1 MIVPKPTRPFLLAL
15 LLGLVADHAAAA
27 PIAFDRSPNPN
38 PVRFQRDILPLL
50 QANCLPCHNQTRAKA
65 SLNLESPALMLQG
78 GDSGPAL
85 VPGNPAQSLLLRSA
99 AHEVEDLAMPP
110 PDNKANARNLS
121 PAELSLLSS
130 WIAQGATNDLSTSI
144 VPTWKPIAPEWQS
157 SFALALSHDGRLAA
171 VGRAN
176 RIEWVDVRSGA
187 TLGVLAD
194 PQLDGAAQPD
204 VVGAL
209 AFSPDDS
216 LLAAAGFREVRLW
229 KRQPVVLQP
238 AWNQSPA
245 SPWISARLSPNQT
258 LVALQT
264 RDGPRELRSLDSGSL
279 IHQWSPSGPD
289 EPTDISLAWAR
300 TDFTP
305 SPALTHTNAFPYD
318 PRPTRA
324 VARIQAELDLA
335 RLELAHAARWIP
347 EATNAVKSTGETLAK
362 ASEKQTADARLL
374 MDLEKELGV
383 ESGKQSGATRE
394 RDNLT
399 AELAGLTNAL
409 HAAETLLH
417 QARIQ
422 LQVVT
427 TNHTAAL
434 THATLADRFL
444 QDLQRLASSP
454 DAIASLND
462 ALKTAASAAESARSQ
477 ATQSQATLLLAV
489 QDLESKAFATG
500 QRQAVADRARSDL
513 PPRIKQSEELLAAA
527 QKAISAL
534 KPKIEKARVTLDG
547 STQDVALATKSNAR
561 AIQSLADAQAAH
573 TLATQRIATSES
585 QLKITQA
592 RADLIA
598 NHPPVT
604 ATLSADSSSLLLLGP
619 DGIGTVWEIGSG
631 HARVTFDLPQ
641 SNIVATLALGPDHYL
656 LVGPTNTLLA
666 DVACRWS
673 LHRVLGGTNQPV
685 GSSRFIDRIN
695 ALAFSPDGQL
705 LATGGGEPSRSGE
718 LLIWKVA
725 DGSLDRDL
733 GPIHSDCVTAL
744 AFSPRGHSL
753 ASGGADRFAR
763 ITRLDAEA
771 PRVDLEGHT
780 HHVLGVAWSPDATV
794 LATAGAEG
802 VVKLWNPTSGERR
815 RNIDGFEKE
824 VTGLQP
830 LAVTGQFVAMGG
842 NGRGRILRA
851 DGEKIR
857 DLTSVPHYLQVL
869 AITPDGSL
877 ALAADDHGRITRW
890 TLSNGEIQRP

>member
-1 MIVPKPTRPFLLAL
+1 MIVPSSTRPFLLAL
-15 LLGLVADHAAAA
+15 LLGLVGDHAAAA

-38 PVRFQRDILPLL
+38 PVLFQRDILPLL

-99 AHEVEDLAMPP
+99 AHEVEDLEMPP
-110 PDNKANARNLS
+110 RDNKANARNLT

-144 VPTWKPIAPEWQS
+144 VPTWKPIASDWQS
-157 SFALALSHDGRLAA
+157 SFALALSHDGRIAA

-176 RIEWVDVRSGA
+176 RIEWVDVRSGS

-194 PQLDGAAQPD
+194 PDLDGAAQRD

-209 AFSPDDS
+209 AFSPDDT

-238 AWNQSPA
+238 AWNHTPA
-245 SPWISARLSPNQT
+245 SPWISARLSPHQT

-264 RDGPRELRSLDSGSL
+264 RDGLRELRSIDSGSL
-279 IHQWSPSGPD
+279 VHQWTPSGPD

-305 SPALTHTNAFPYD
+305 SPGLTNNTFPHD

-324 VARIQAELDLA
+324 VARFQAELDLA
-335 RLELAHAARWIP
+335 RLELAHATRLIP
-347 EATNAVKSTGETLAK
+347 EATNTVKSAGETLAK
-362 ASEKQTADARLL
+362 AREKHTADTKLL
-374 MDLEKELGV
+374 ADAEKELAD
-383 ESGKQSGATRE
+383 ESGKESGATRE

-399 AELAGLTNAL
+399 AELAGFTNAL
-409 HAAETLLH
+409 HSAETLLQ
-417 QARIQ
+417 QARTQ

-427 TNHTAAL
+427 TNHTVAH
-434 THATLADRFL
+434 THATLADRFH
-444 QDLQRLASSP
+444 QDLQRLASNP
-454 DAIASLND
+454 DPNASLTD
-462 ALKTAASAAESARSQ
+462 PLKAAGTAAETARTQ

-500 QRQAVADRARSDL
+500 QRKAEADRATADL
-513 PPRIKQSEELLAAA
+513 PPRIKQAEERLAAA
-527 QKAISAL
+527 QKAIGSL
-534 KPKIEKARVTLDG
+534 KPRIDKARVTLDG
-547 STQDVALATKSNAR
+547 STQDVALAEKSVAR
-561 AIQSLADAQAAH
+561 ANQSLADAQAAQ
-573 TLATQRIATSES
+573 TLASERITASEA
-585 QLKITQA
+585 QLKTTQA
-592 RADLIA
+592 RVELVA
-598 NHPPVT
+598 NQPPVT
-604 ATLSADSSSLLLLGP
+604 ATHSPDSASLLLIGP
-619 DGIGTVWEIGSG
+619 DGIGSVWEVGSG
-631 HARVTFDLPQ
+631 HARVTFELPQ
-641 SNIVATLALGPDHYL
+641 THVVATLALGPDRYL
-656 LVGPTNTLLA
+656 MVGPTNTLLI

-673 LHRVLGGTNQPV
+673 LHRVLGGTNQPD
-685 GSSRFIDRIN
+685 GSRRLVDRIN

-718 LLIWKVA
+718 LLIWKIA

-744 AFSPRGHSL
+744 AFSPRGNWL

-771 PRVDLEGHT
+771 PRIDLEGHT

-802 VVKLWNPTSGERR
+802 VVKLWNPASGERR

-842 NGRGRILRA
+842 NGRGRILRT
-851 DGEKIR
+851 DGEKVR
-857 DLTSVPHYLQVL
+857 DLTAVPHYLQVL
-869 AITPDGSL
+869 AITPDGST
-877 ALAADDHGRITRW
+877 ALAADDRGGITRW